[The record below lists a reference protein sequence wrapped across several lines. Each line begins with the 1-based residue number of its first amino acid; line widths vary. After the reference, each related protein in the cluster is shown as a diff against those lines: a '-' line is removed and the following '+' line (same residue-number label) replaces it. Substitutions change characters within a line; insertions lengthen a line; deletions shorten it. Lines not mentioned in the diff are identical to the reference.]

1 LNGRRVAIRNPANNQ
16 TAVASVTRH
25 HHIEW
30 FSLTK
35 NANGYCDNDYPY
47 AATS

>member
-1 LNGRRVAIRNPANNQ
+1 LF
-16 TAVASVTRH
+16 AVASVTRH